1 MSNLTKFQE
10 DALQY
15 DHHLAVTANAGS
27 GKTMVLSKRFVK
39 IFVENNI
46 SIDSI
51 IAITFTDKAAA
62 ELFVKISNEIEEQ
75 LGIVKDEFSR
85 KKLIKLR
92 SNLINAKISTI
103 HSFCADLL
111 REFATETGIDSSYS
125 VFDQQQ
131 RDIFVDNIIEE
142 YLSEQL
148 IKQNEKVKSLVRI
161 FGSVAITAFNFKK
174 VIDAKNLIVK
184 LFVNLF
190 SKSDDIIENY
200 YSEKESELFK
210 EYFQKEIHHF
220 RNKLATINNL
230 VENKGEAGKAKKI
243 VDELLSKLLD
253 DTEFTDFKFIINELS
268 KVVLKKDGGIKKRG
282 YFTLTDDDKFRSD
295 TEYVENYFNEFL
307 NAFNPDVIENKLFL
321 KFIKDSYPI
330 FLELIELYET
340 KKRRFNFLDFD
351 DLLIKVEEL
360 VNNNNVVLE
369 SLKNKYKYIMIDE
382 FQDTNEIQYNIFIP
396 ILDRLANG
404 NLFVVGDE
412 KQSIYMFRDAELE
425 IFQKTKNEISS
436 IPSGTIIQLPHS
448 FRHSPKIAFFTN
460 YIFSNLFEKPKLFFN
475 EVENKNLIC
484 TDDDY
489 GKGFVEIF
497 FSNEESKSEADM
509 VSERILYLINDR
521 KLMYGEIAI
530 LSRKKSSF
538 ENIESS
544 LLKNNI
550 PFLTIGGTGF
560 YQQQIILDINN
571 YLMFLINPM
580 NDLALVGILRS
591 PFFYFSDRDIFL
603 ISQST
608 GKSLFEKLEAFQN
621 EKNLYSEAVRLLK
634 ENIFL
639 SEQISIQSLINKIMT
654 ESGYLAVLFA
664 RENYQ
669 QDYSN
674 YQKLLSISNFFSSSS
689 YKSLYDFT
697 QFLKSAAVNIDDEG
711 QAIIPS
717 EVDAVKIMTVHK
729 AKGLQFKA
737 VFIVDANSKTYYD
750 SIRARNIFFDKEYG
764 VLLSLPEK
772 NYFNKFR
779 LPAIA
784 NIYNFRKSKK
794 EIAETK
800 RLLYVALTRAAE
812 YLFISADLAN
822 EKVSPKSFW
831 NFLHQALRDDFKN
844 SELLLKGKLQID
856 KQDRNGIIE
865 KDFEMTVPINKSYES
880 NIPLNKAQLKIKIPS
895 VNLNE
900 KIISIQSGE
909 IISASKINIFNQCP
923 QKYHLIYNLGLD
935 ELMKKLRSN
944 ELKTDLKIRPNQI
957 GSAVH
962 FILQQNVSEDNLQI
976 LISRAVDKYALNENS
991 TTKNLFRKKIELMIK
1006 KFLSSE
1012 IYFQLSAYQSFYN
1025 EFQIYLK
1032 EFDYFLFGIIDKLIV
1047 EKNRLIVIDYKTD
1060 SVTPKNLE
1068 LKISNYEYQL
1078 RFYAYLAMK
1087 YFSMKNEIEVKL
1099 IFIKN
1104 PEKSYS
1110 KIYSDF
1116 DLLNFGVEI
1125 RKIVSAIRNNS
1136 FDYNINHCT
1145 KCQFLYRN
1153 KCVAQQSS

>member
-1 MSNLTKFQE
+1 MSNLTEFQE

-51 IAITFTDKAAA
+51 VAITFTDKASA

-75 LGIVKDEFSR
+75 LVIVKDEISR
-85 KKLIKLR
+85 KKLINLR

-131 RDIFVDNIIEE
+131 RDIFVDNIIDE

-161 FGSVAITAFNFKK
+161 FGSVSTTAFNFKK
-174 VIDAKNLIVK
+174 IIDAKNLIEK
-184 LFVNLF
+184 LFGNLF
-190 SKSDDIIENY
+190 SKSDDFIEKY
-200 YSEKESELFK
+200 YSEKEKELFI
-210 EYFQKEIHHF
+210 EYFQKEIHQF
-220 RNKLATINNL
+220 RNKLAKINEL
-230 VENKGEAGKAKKI
+230 VENKGEAGKAKNL
-243 VDELLSKLLD
+243 VNELLSKFLD
-253 DTEFTDFKFIINELS
+253 DIEFTDFKFIINELN

-282 YFTLTDDDKFRSD
+282 YFSFADDEKFRSD
-295 TEYVENYFNEFL
+295 VQYVENYFNEFL
-307 NAFNPDVIENKLFL
+307 TAFNPDVIENKLFI
-321 KFIKDSYPI
+321 KFIKESYQI

-340 KKRRFNFLDFD
+340 KKRRYNFLDFD

-360 VNNNNVVLE
+360 VNNNDAVLE

-436 IPSGTIIQLPHS
+436 NPSGTIIQLPHS

-484 TDDDY
+484 TDDDFQ
-489 GKGFVEIF
+489 KGNIEIF
-497 FSNEESKSEADM
+497 FSDEESKSEADL

-521 KLMYGEIAI
+521 KLKYGEIAI

-550 PFLTIGGTGF
+550 PFLTIGGKGF

-591 PFFYFSDRDIFL
+591 PFFYFSDRDLFL
-603 ISQST
+603 ISQHT
-608 GKSLFEKLEAFQN
+608 GKSLFEKLESCQN
-621 EKNLYSEAVRLLK
+621 EKNLYSQTVRLLK

-664 RENYQ
+664 RENFQ

-674 YQKLLSISNFFSSSS
+674 YQKLLSISNYFSSSS

-737 VFIVDANSKTYYD
+737 VFLVDANSKTYFD
-750 SIRARNIFFDKEYG
+750 SIRARNILFDKEYG

-772 NYFNKFR
+772 NYFSKFR

-800 RLLYVALTRAAE
+800 RLFYVALTRAAE
-812 YLFISADLAN
+812 YLFISADLTN
-822 EKVSPKSFW
+822 EKVSSKSFW
-831 NFLHQALRDDFKN
+831 NFLHEALRDDLKN

-856 KQDRNGIIE
+856 KQDGNGITE
-865 KDFEMTVPINKSYES
+865 KDFEMTVHINKSYES
-880 NIPLNKAQLKIKIPS
+880 NISVDKPFSKIKIPS

-900 KIISIQSGE
+900 KIVSTQSGE

-923 QKYHLIYNLGLD
+923 KKYNLIYNLGLD
-935 ELMKKLRSN
+935 ELMKKLRSS
-944 ELKTDLKIRPNQI
+944 ELKTDLKIKPNQI

-962 FILQQNVSEDNLQI
+962 FILQQNVSDDNLQN
-976 LISRAVDKYALNENS
+976 LISHAVDKYALNESS
-991 TTKNLFRKKIELMIK
+991 TIKNLFRKKIERMIK

-1012 IYFQLSAYQSFYN
+1012 IYLQLSAYQTFYN

-1047 EKNRLIVIDYKTD
+1047 EKNRLIIIDYKTD
-1060 SVTPKNLE
+1060 SVNPKNLG

-1087 YFSMKNEIEVKL
+1087 YFGMKNEIEVKL
-1099 IFIKN
+1099 VFIKN

-1110 KIYSDF
+1110 KIYSHF
-1116 DLLNFGVEI
+1116 DLLNFGAEI

-1136 FDYNINHCT
+1136 FDYNFNHCS

-1153 KCVAQQSS
+1153 QCVAQQSS